1 MFEVCRL
8 RQSDK
13 SVKEQNRDKL
23 RKKVEKL
30 KLFRQ
35 ITHGYPANTERERE
49 TDRQTDREGPAT
61 KHIKHTEI
69 FSFH

>member
-49 TDRQTDREGPAT
+49 RQTDRQRGAS
-61 KHIKHTEI
+61 H
-69 FSFH
+69 